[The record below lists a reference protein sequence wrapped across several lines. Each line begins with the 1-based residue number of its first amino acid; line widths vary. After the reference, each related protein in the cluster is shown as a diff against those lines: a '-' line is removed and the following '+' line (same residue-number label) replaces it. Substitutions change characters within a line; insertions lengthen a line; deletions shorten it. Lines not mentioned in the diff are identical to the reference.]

1 MDDWTRYKEH
11 LKKTSPVNRE
21 IVERADAEAEVIS
34 AMIRRRAE
42 LGLTQR
48 ELAALCGIPQVSIA
62 RIETGRT
69 TPRLSTLTKILGIL
83 GLSLYVGPLSKS

>member
-11 LKKTSPVNRE
+11 LKKTSPINKS
-21 IVERADAEAEVIS
+21 IVEHADAEAEVIS
-34 AMIRRRAE
+34 AVIRKRAE

-48 ELAALCGIPQVSIA
+48 DLARLCGVPQVSIA

-69 TPRLSTLTKILGIL
+69 TPRLSTLTKILSTL
-83 GLSLYVGPLSKS
+83 GLGLYVRPLAKP